1 MFPREPSDSAIA
13 SADYDGGGDL
23 LPPGADPTTVSRP
36 SDGERDR
43 TKVGGGKRTTGA
55 GGVSVIVEGD
65 GESNGSLGDGL
76 W

>member
-13 SADYDGGGDL
+13 SADYDGGGDP
-23 LPPGADPTTVSRP
+23 LPPGVDLAVASGP
-36 SDGERDR
+36 SDGERDC
-43 TKVGGGKRTTGA
+43 TEASGGERTTGA
-55 GGVSVIVEGD
+55 CGVSVIVEGD